1 MSYADGEP
9 ASTVDCTAGAS
20 PETFLSVAYAETHW
34 SWLEI
39 HGTVT
44 QGTFEPRGRREGER
58 IAPPH
63 DISMNDLT
71 QSLSAREETNRRVAE
86 TMRRQLGPF
95 CQMLGERDLIELML
109 NPDGKVWAD
118 HLGRGMSIVGTMGA
132 TTAESFIATVASTLR
147 GTVTRDSPLLECELP
162 FEAPFE
168 GSRFEAMIPPVVS
181 APIFTIRR
189 KASAVFTLRD
199 YQDAGILSAHQ
210 RTLIEAAVRT
220 RRNILVVGGTGSGKT
235 TLVNAILA
243 EIAAAAPTHRLVIIE
258 DTAELQCTA
267 ENVVLLRATDT
278 VTMNRLLKATM
289 RLRPDRIIV
298 GEVRGGEAL
307 TLLKAWNTGHPGGVC
322 TVHANSAQSG
332 LLRLEQLIAEAS
344 QAPTRDLIADAVD
357 LLVFIEKTDAAPGR
371 RVTEIVAVS
380 GGSDGN
386 YQLGEPD
393 A

>member
-1 MSYADGEP
+1 
-9 ASTVDCTAGAS
+9 
-20 PETFLSVAYAETHW
+20 
-34 SWLEI
+34 
-39 HGTVT
+39 
-44 QGTFEPRGRREGER
+44 
-58 IAPPH
+58 
-63 DISMNDLT
+63 MNDLT
-71 QSLSAREETNRRVAE
+71 KSLSAREETNRRVAE
-86 TMRRQLGPF
+86 TMRRQLGRF
-95 CQMLGERDLIELML
+95 CQTLGEHDLIELML
-109 NPDGKVWAD
+109 NPDGNVWAD
-118 HLGRGMSIVGTMGA
+118 HLGRGMSMVGTMGA

-147 GTVTRDSPLLECELP
+147 GTITRDNPLLECELP
-162 FEAPFE
+162 LEAPFD

-199 YQDAGILSAHQ
+199 YEEAGILSACQ
-210 RTLIEAAVRT
+210 RTVIEAAVRT

-243 EIAAAAPTHRLVIIE
+243 EIADATPMHRLVIIE
-258 DTAELQCTA
+258 DTAELQCAA
-267 ENVVLLRATDT
+267 ENAVLLRATDA

-307 TLLKAWNTGHPGGVC
+307 TLLKAWNTGHPGGVS
-322 TVHANSAQSG
+322 TVHANSARAG
-332 LLRLEQLIAEAS
+332 LIRLEQLIAEAS
-344 QAPTRDLIADAVD
+344 QTPIRDLIADAVD

-380 GGSDGN
+380 GGLDGN